1 MVIISVS
8 QRRELKLEGNKF
20 VLTSGPPGVLNVIN
34 RNFGNIAYVKGEAE
48 YYVNDKLVA
57 VGPYKVLVFKHC

>member
-8 QRRELKLEGNKF
+8 QRRELKLEGNEF
-20 VLTSGPPGVLNVIN
+20 VLTSGPPGVIN

>member
-8 QRRELKLEGNKF
+8 QRRELKLEGDKF
-20 VLTSGPPGVLNVIN
+20 ILTSGPPGVIN

-48 YYVNDKLVA
+48 YYVNDRMVA